1 MKWCFCVK
9 IPILTSWA
17 DTDMVDATEI
27 RPCTNMWATYH
38 IVCSNDIHRLVRF
51 TWADWCLSLFKFI
64 ATTFISFIL
73 YVQSVSAHEF
83 VATIIRINDGDT
95 LTALVNNET
104 TKIRLLDVDCYET
117 KKNARAKFQQKY
129 YGLSYDK
136 VLEKGKQSRKILK
149 KLLKDHRY
157 IRVEWEKR
165 DSFGRILGKVYLDDI
180 KSNGIIDVNQY
191 MLESGGCNKYLPKSV
206 LKKSNKEKNK

>member
-1 MKWCFCVK
+1 MQ
-9 IPILTSWA
+9 
-17 DTDMVDATEI
+17 
-27 RPCTNMWATYH
+27 
-38 IVCSNDIHRLVRF
+38 IVNAHE
-51 TWADWCLSLFKFI
+51 FI
-64 ATTFISFIL
+64 AT
-73 YVQSVSAHEF
+73 
-83 VATIIRINDGDT
+83 IIKINDGDT
-95 LTALVNNET
+95 ITALVNNET

-117 KKNARAKFQQKY
+117 KKNAIAKFQQQY
-129 YGLSYDK
+129 YGLSYDE

-157 IRVEWEKR
+157 IRVEWGKR

-180 KSNGIIDVNQY
+180 KSNGTIDVNQY

>member
-1 MKWCFCVK
+1 
-9 IPILTSWA
+9 
-17 DTDMVDATEI
+17 
-27 RPCTNMWATYH
+27 MWATYY

-64 ATTFISFIL
+64 ATTFFAL
-73 YVQSVSAHEF
+73 FYVQMVYAHEF
-83 VATIIRINDGDT
+83 VATIIKINDGDT
-95 LTALVNNET
+95 ITALVNNET

-117 KKNARAKFQQKY
+117 KKNVRAKFQQKY
-129 YGLSYDK
+129 YELSVDE
-136 VLEKGKQSRKILK
+136 VLEKGKKSRKILK

-180 KSNGIIDVNQY
+180 KSAGVIDVNQY
-191 MLESGGCNKYLPKSV
+191 MFNQGGCNKYVPKNARKRS
-206 LKKSNKEKNK
+206 KNK

>member
-1 MKWCFCVK
+1 
-9 IPILTSWA
+9 
-17 DTDMVDATEI
+17 MV
-27 RPCTNMWATYH
+27 C
-38 IVCSNDIHRLVRF
+38 
-51 TWADWCLSLFKFI
+51 
-64 ATTFISFIL
+64 
-73 YVQSVSAHEF
+73 AHEF
-83 VATIIRINDGDT
+83 VATIIKINDGDT

-129 YGLSYDK
+129 YGLPVGEVIK
-136 VLEKGKQSRKILK
+136 NGKQSRKILK

-180 KSNGIIDVNQY
+180 KSVGVIYVNQY
-191 MLESGGCNKYLPKSV
+191 MLNQGGCNKYLPKSV

>member
-1 MKWCFCVK
+1 MQ
-9 IPILTSWA
+9 
-17 DTDMVDATEI
+17 
-27 RPCTNMWATYH
+27 
-38 IVCSNDIHRLVRF
+38 IVN
-51 TWADWCLSLFKFI
+51 
-64 ATTFISFIL
+64 
-73 YVQSVSAHEF
+73 AHEF
-83 VATIIRINDGDT
+83 VATITKINDGDT
-95 LTALVNNET
+95 ITALVNNEN

-129 YGLSYDK
+129 YELSVDE

-157 IRVEWEKR
+157 IRVEWGKR

-191 MLESGGCNKYLPKSV
+191 MLNQGGCNKYVPKNAI
-206 LKKSNKEKNK
+206 KKQNNN

>member
-1 MKWCFCVK
+1 MGYYVIGQTPIWWMLTK
-9 IPILTSWA
+9 IRLARICELHFA
-17 DTDMVDATEI
+17 LIAV
-27 RPCTNMWATYH
+27 
-38 IVCSNDIHRLVRF
+38 NDIHRLVRF

-64 ATTFISFIL
+64 ATAFLALF

-83 VATIIRINDGDT
+83 VATIIKINDGDT
-95 LTALVNNET
+95 LSAFVNNET

-117 KKNARAKFQQKY
+117 KKNKRAKFQQQY
-129 YGLSYDK
+129 YSLSYDE

-180 KSNGIIDVNQY
+180 KSAGVIDVNQY
-191 MLESGGCNKYLPKSV
+191 MLNQGGCNKYVPKSA
-206 LKKSNKEKNK
+206 LNHKIK

>member
-1 MKWCFCVK
+1 M
-9 IPILTSWA
+9 
-17 DTDMVDATEI
+17 
-27 RPCTNMWATYH
+27 
-38 IVCSNDIHRLVRF
+38 
-51 TWADWCLSLFKFI
+51 
-64 ATTFISFIL
+64 
-73 YVQSVSAHEF
+73 QSVSAHEF
-83 VATIIRINDGDT
+83 VATIINIQDGDT
-95 LTALVNNET
+95 LSALVHDEN

-129 YGLSYDK
+129 YGLPIDE

-180 KSNGIIDVNQY
+180 KSNGIIDINQY

>member
-1 MKWCFCVK
+1 MKKTVFYLVLFT
-9 IPILTSWA
+9 IL
-17 DTDMVDATEI
+17 
-27 RPCTNMWATYH
+27 
-38 IVCSNDIHRLVRF
+38 L
-51 TWADWCLSLFKFI
+51 
-64 ATTFISFIL
+64 
-73 YVQSVSAHEF
+73 VQSVSAHEF
-83 VATIIRINDGDT
+83 VATIIKINDGDT
-95 LTALVNNET
+95 LTALVNNEN

-129 YGLSYDK
+129 YGLSVDE

-180 KSNGIIDVNQY
+180 KSAGVIDVNQY
-191 MLESGGCNKYLPKSV
+191 MLDQGGCNKYIPSSV
-206 LKKSNKEKNK
+206 LKKSKEKK

>member
-1 MKWCFCVK
+1 
-9 IPILTSWA
+9 
-17 DTDMVDATEI
+17 
-27 RPCTNMWATYH
+27 MWATYH

-64 ATTFISFIL
+64 ATTFFAL
-73 YVQSVSAHEF
+73 FYVQMVYAHEF
-83 VATIIRINDGDT
+83 VATIIKINDGDT
-95 LTALVNNET
+95 ITALVNNET

-117 KKNARAKFQQKY
+117 KKNVRAKFQQKY
-129 YGLSYDK
+129 YELSVDE

-180 KSNGIIDVNQY
+180 KSAGVIDVNRY
-191 MLESGGCNKYLPKSV
+191 MLETGGCNKYLPKNEM
-206 LKKSNKEKNK
+206 KKSKN